1 MAPSQVVE
9 YGVEP
14 GWPVADRGQGLCQD
28 LVRRDVVVAHPLE
41 AEEIPPRPRRRSLQ
55 AQPEQELDDG
65 VRHHG
70 LEWWQGSNDSR
81 LSRES
86 FVTQKPL
93 NASSG
98 VGLLGTDRLGP
109 DPGQVAADTASTA
122 RHFAAAPCQRGVAGG
137 AGITNLARWTGHA
150 DMKDRS
156 HTARCR
162 PASCKHAGQTLRPLV
177 IRQSSAPSGSLLFQK
192 RTNGSSGFPRHS
204 GIKDSIGT
212 SASAAKLIRPSSVT
226 RVHGFGMQVRLAKRE
241 GASTL
246 RIRAKRKM
254 KLSRLSSL
262 DGSSPT
268 LGCGRARAGGN
279 GCGGS
284 GMAPESTRTAR
295 LQSIGRRGG
304 EQVRESCC
312 YVLTG
317 LRRGPL
323 DSEGNAIPSRKQG

>member
-137 AGITNLARWTGHA
+137 AGIDQPRPVDGACGYEGQVPHSKMPPCLVQACRADLATTGDTPVQRAKWQSAVPEEDERIIRIPTPQWHQGFHRNVGLGSQA
-150 DMKDRS
+150 HQAIQR
-156 HTARCR
+156 HPR
-162 PASCKHAGQTLRPLV
+162 PRVRHAGPARQTRGRLHPAYPGQAEDEALEALILGWQQPHTGLWACAGRRKWLWRKRHGAGV
-177 IRQSSAPSGSLLFQK
+177 YKDSAPAVDRAARGRTGPRILLLCPD
-192 RTNGSSGFPRHS
+192 GPSPR
-204 GIKDSIGT
+204 
-212 SASAAKLIRPSSVT
+212 AAR
-226 RVHGFGMQVRLAKRE
+226 
-241 GASTL
+241 
-246 RIRAKRKM
+246 
-254 KLSRLSSL
+254 
-262 DGSSPT
+262 
-268 LGCGRARAGGN
+268 
-279 GCGGS
+279 
-284 GMAPESTRTAR
+284 
-295 LQSIGRRGG
+295 
-304 EQVRESCC
+304 
-312 YVLTG
+312 
-317 LRRGPL
+317 
-323 DSEGNAIPSRKQG
+323 